1 MSTVGTGELSQ
12 ALETLLKYMNK
23 KGQLPSLQNF
33 ILVSIIQSLLNAY
46 TDIKVH
52 INWDK
57 IVELSI
63 NSPPF
68 NLPLWVYA
76 LDKLSR
82 LGATT
87 NIITELSQRKKLEKV
102 TP

>member
-1 MSTVGTGELSQ
+1 MSYVSGELSQ
-12 ALETLLKYMNK
+12 ALETLLKYLNK

-33 ILVSIIQSLLNAY
+33 IIINIVSALLNAY
-46 TDIKVH
+46 TDIKVK

-68 NLPLWVYA
+68 QLPLWVYA
-76 LDKLSR
+76 LDKLSKI
-82 LGATT
+82 GAQT

-102 TP
+102 I